1 MSLAP
6 DVIEDA
12 DEEDSDGSTS
22 DADQAKAEDQP
33 HENRGTEPTVSAH
46 EGSDEQT
53 VEGSEHAVSTEP
65 VPVSEGLA
73 EAGHKEANNAD
84 INQSDS
90 PEPAEQTPGA
100 STQGAPLAHE
110 YAGYEGGYFDDAP
123 EPEPEYVAG
132 VGYVSPETAAPT
144 IDPSSPAERSHQVEA
159 GPAQPNSDLSDR
171 SAPGPAPLAHRAGD
185 TQQQASNTLATAPH
199 SASGQ
204 EKPEKTEKK
213 SGKLS
218 FRERHAA
225 HIAAGQRAV
234 QQQPEKPQKPH
245 ADEDFAPSDEDV
257 ALESSTLIGQRA
269 VEKILGG
276 KVIGEQPLHQPS

>member
-12 DEEDSDGSTS
+12 DEEDSDGSTP
-22 DADQAKAEDQP
+22 DADQAKAEDQA

-46 EGSDEQT
+46 EGLDQQT

-90 PEPAEQTPGA
+90 TEPAEQTPGA
-100 STQGAPLAHE
+100 SMRGAPLAHE

-132 VGYVSPETAAPT
+132 VGYVSPENAAPT
-144 IDPSSPAERSHQVEA
+144 IEPSSPAEHSHQVEA

-171 SAPGPAPLAHRAGD
+171 SAPGPDPLAHRAGD
-185 TQQQASNTLATAPH
+185 TQQQTSNTLAAAPH
-199 SASGQ
+199 SASWQ

-234 QQQPEKPQKPH
+234 QQQPEEPQKPR